1 MTGPATVRCRTP
13 HPVNVAVSLIPTK
26 LRIATR
32 SSPLALWQA
41 EHVVEGLQSV
51 HPDLEVEFVT
61 AETFGDRRQ
70 DLSIPELGGKGVFS
84 KEIQQL
90 VLAGEADL
98 AVHSAKDLQ
107 AVTPDGLTI
116 AAFTERGDASD
127 ALVGASLAD
136 LVEGATVATG
146 SNRRRALLLDRRPD
160 LRIIGLRGNIAT
172 RLGKLEARPEAGS
185 EPAVAAIVLAS
196 TALDRLALAPPV
208 VERLPVDR
216 FVPQVGQGALAVE
229 VRRGDAALIEL
240 VGSIDHLETSLA
252 VRAERSF
259 LAELGGD
266 CDLPAGAHAEVLDP
280 IGASGP
286 KGGAAGTEVRI
297 RVRGV
302 LASSDGGALQRAE
315 ETGPPSHDPGRALA
329 RTLRKMLEAAAPAH
343 G

>member
-1 MTGPATVRCRTP
+1 MGRSLKL
-13 HPVNVAVSLIPTK
+13 AVSLSGTK

-41 EHVVEGLQSV
+41 EHVAECLQSV
-51 HPDLEVEFVT
+51 HEGLEVDLVT
-61 AETFGDRRQ
+61 TETFGDRRQ

-107 AVTPDGLTI
+107 AITPDGLVI
-116 AAFTERGDASD
+116 AAICQRGDARD
-127 ALVGASLAD
+127 ALVGSTMAD
-136 LVEGATVATG
+136 LPRGATVATG
-146 SNRRRALLLDRRPD
+146 SNRRSALLRDERPD
-160 LRIIGLRGNIAT
+160 LRIVGLRGNIAT
-172 RLGKLEARPEAGS
+172 RLSRLDRPSDASGDT
-185 EPAVAAIVLAS
+185 PDAIVLAA
-196 TALDRLALAPPV
+196 TALDRLGIEPERLERLAP
-208 VERLPVDR
+208 ER

-229 VRRGDAALIEL
+229 VPAGDGRLVEL
-240 VGSIDHLETSLA
+240 VTAIDHRPTSLA

-266 CDLPAGAHAEVLDP
+266 CDLPAGAYAEVVGEADAESVQ
-280 IGASGP
+280 I
-286 KGGAAGTEVRI
+286 RI
-297 RVRGV
+297 RGV
-302 LASSDGGALQRAE
+302 LAGPDGEALQRAE

-329 RTLRKMLEAAAPAH
+329 RTLRKMVEATVTDH